1 MLRVVVA
8 METDP
13 NYRFPKDSANRF
25 RKCLWCGKW
34 MRPRTWGEYGEFT
47 DYCSLKCRSAAM
59 PEYSLSLVCASFIC
73 YLVLYSSFVSAMML
87 LDPTPLLPQVAILL
101 VVFMTPSLYLY
112 YIGRKERQAKGI
124 SGLSAGRDGDWSQSG
139 YD

>member
-1 MLRVVVA
+1 
-8 METDP
+8 
-13 NYRFPKDSANRF
+13 
-25 RKCLWCGKW
+25 
-34 MRPRTWGEYGEFT
+34 
-47 DYCSLKCRSAAM
+47 
-59 PEYSLSLVCASFIC
+59 
-73 YLVLYSSFVSAMML
+73 MML